1 MTKAQAKVLR
11 EKWKVRAGILTCSH
25 HYVSLER
32 AKPKRAAKNYLC
44 LDCGA
49 DIVRKVVPSSPLP

>member
-1 MTKAQAKVLR
+1 MTKAQALVLR
-11 EKWKVRAGILTCSH
+11 VNWKTRAGILKCSH

-44 LDCGA
+44 MDCGS
-49 DIVRKVVPSSPLP
+49 DIVRKVIPSSVTS